1 MTPAYIFDL
10 DGTLVDTAPDLLE
23 ALNQL
28 MSRVGR
34 RLIHGE
40 ELRHLVGRGARV
52 LIERA
57 FAETGDPVPADELEI
72 LFEEYLQLY
81 AAQGAKKSR
90 LYPGVAETLTALK
103 VQGAKLAVLTNKP
116 HDIAMAVLPDMG
128 LDGFFSTVYGA
139 GKRDYIKPDGR
150 LVPEVLAEIGAT
162 GPAVMVGDSITDVQ
176 TAHNGG
182 IPVILLPYGY
192 SPEPVDSLGGDMVV
206 AGFADIPAAAAKIWV
221 ATPR

>member
-40 ELRHLVGRGARV
+40 ELCHLVGRGARA
-52 LIERA
+52 LIEKA
-57 FAETGDPVPADELEI
+57 FAETGDPVPPDALEV
-72 LFEEYLQLY
+72 LFAQYLELY

-90 LYPGVAETLTALK
+90 LYPGVAETLTALQG
-103 VQGAKLAVLTNKP
+103 QGAKLAVLTNKP
-116 HDIAMAVLPDMG
+116 HKIAAAVLPELG
-128 LDGFFSTVYGA
+128 LDVFFSAVYGA

-150 LVPEVLAEIGAT
+150 LVPEVLAEIGAE
-162 GPAVMVGDSITDVQ
+162 GPAVMIGDSITDVQ
-176 TAHNGG
+176 TARNGG

-192 SPEPVDSLGGDMVV
+192 SPEPVESLGADAVV
-206 AGFADIPAAAAKIWV
+206 GGFADIPAAAAKIWAV
-221 ATPR
+221 APR